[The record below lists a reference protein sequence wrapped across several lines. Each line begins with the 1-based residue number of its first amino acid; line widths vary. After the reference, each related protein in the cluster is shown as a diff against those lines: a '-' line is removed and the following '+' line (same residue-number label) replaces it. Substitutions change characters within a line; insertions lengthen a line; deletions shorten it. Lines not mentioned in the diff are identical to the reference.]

1 MSGDRGAP
9 RGAFIVL
16 EGPDRCGKSTQT
28 RLLKEHLERSNVRGG
43 RRARPAALPP
53 RRPGP
58 RRRPTPPAQGP
69 ATAPLRPCRPCRA
82 PQARVEMWNFP
93 DRSSRSGQV
102 INQYLAKQLELS
114 DAEVH
119 ELFSQNRREKM

>member
-1 MSGDRGAP
+1 
-9 RGAFIVL
+9 
-16 EGPDRCGKSTQT
+16 
-28 RLLKEHLERSNVRGG
+28 
-43 RRARPAALPP
+43 
-53 RRPGP
+53 
-58 RRRPTPPAQGP
+58 
-69 ATAPLRPCRPCRA
+69 
-82 PQARVEMWNFP
+82 MWNFP